1 MTFRCFL
8 WTDISPGPDGMK
20 PLFLVI
26 SRIEFYKIINARQ
39 ATEKERIKR
48 WIAREQALSFF
59 WIRREK
65 AQMSIPNHEAK
76 LENYNNVSNY
86 FL

>member
-1 MTFRCFL
+1 MQDKQPRR
-8 WTDISPGPDGMK
+8 K
-20 PLFLVI
+20 NK
-26 SRIEFYKIINARQ
+26 KIDS
-39 ATEKERIKR
+39 K
-48 WIAREQALSFF
+48 EQALSFF

-76 LENYNNVSNY
+76 LENYNNVSNS